1 MPNNHLIDNVSPNS
15 KQLRKAVE
23 MKFDPVFE
31 TLAVADDV
39 EPLKDFTNSVHIMA
53 LKTNTSIKE
62 NILVA
67 ITIDW
72 QMSLSLK
79 TF

>member
-1 MPNNHLIDNVSPNS
+1 
-15 KQLRKAVE
+15 

-31 TLAVADDV
+31 TVAVADDV

-67 ITIDW
+67 ITIW
-72 QMSLSLK
+72 NQINMLLISNSKSYILHFYKWMLL
-79 TF
+79 TNQ

>member
-1 MPNNHLIDNVSPNS
+1 
-15 KQLRKAVE
+15 

-31 TLAVADDV
+31 IVAVADDV

-67 ITIDW
+67 ITIW
-72 QMSLSLK
+72 NQIN
-79 TF
+79 